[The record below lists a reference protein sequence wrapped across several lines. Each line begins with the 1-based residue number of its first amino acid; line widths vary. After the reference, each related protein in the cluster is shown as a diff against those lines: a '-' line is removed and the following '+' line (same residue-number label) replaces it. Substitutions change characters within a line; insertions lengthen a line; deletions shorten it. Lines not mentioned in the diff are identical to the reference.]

1 MGMPELLLIFVI
13 ALLVFGPKKLPE
25 IGKSLGRAM
34 SEFKRSSQEFK
45 DNLESEVETDKIKQE
60 LVKQQ
65 DEIKAALES
74 PKPAEAPKPG
84 AGASPNSNAA

>member
-1 MGMPELLLIFVI
+1 MGMPELVLIFVI

-34 SEFKRSSQEFK
+34 AEFKRSSQEFK
-45 DNLESEVETDKIKQE
+45 DNLESEIETDKIKQE

-65 DEIKAALES
+65 DEIKAALET
-74 PKPAEAPKPG
+74 PKPVETQAKD
-84 AGASPNSNAA
+84 AGAPPKINAA